1 MQQHGWT
8 WKTLSQA
15 EKDKYCMISPLCEI
29 LKKKTRLI
37 ETETRLL
44 VARRQ
49 RSGVGHK
56 AGGGGG
62 GRGRGGEPKTL
73 APSQDPRGIH
83 PMRKFK
89 TEK

>member
-62 GRGRGGEPKTL
+62 GGVGGVNLRLWHRARTPEEYTP
-73 APSQDPRGIH
+73 
-83 PMRKFK
+83 
-89 TEK
+89 